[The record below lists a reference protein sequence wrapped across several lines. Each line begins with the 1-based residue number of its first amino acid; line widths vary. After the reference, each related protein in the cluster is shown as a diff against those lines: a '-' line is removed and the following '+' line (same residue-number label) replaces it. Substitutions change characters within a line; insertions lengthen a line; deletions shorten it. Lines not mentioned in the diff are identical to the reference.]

1 MKSYW
6 YIISLSLLLFAYGCD
21 DEKKETQET
30 KHAHKELLKNW
41 ADNIIIPAYE
51 NYQSKANNLVTSS
64 IAFDSEKTEANFN
77 QLKTDWFEAYNAFQ
91 KVLMFDF
98 QHAENVFLTQMA
110 NTYPTSPEGIEDN
123 ITLIADGKADEI
135 SWAPTSSATQQ
146 IYQGFPALDYLLFKD
161 AHTLDYYQ
169 TEQGKHASTYV
180 LKLAKTLQ
188 KNIGIVVNNWKKNKE
203 AYINNTDNSVAGA
216 YNATINAF
224 IYGYEKEIRA
234 SKVGYAAGAIPNQQ
248 GNPAPQVIEA
258 YYKGDVSKELLRTA
272 LNSSRDFFNGKH
284 FSGEGEGVSLASMLN
299 NLGQKDLVD
308 AINSQYD
315 IIDNKI
321 DNLPSDLKEL
331 AVNDNETLRDLYDA
345 IQVNVANFKTQMV
358 SALSVQIAYQDTD
371 GD

>member
-1 MKSYW
+1 MKNYL
-6 YIISLSLLLFAYGCD
+6 YIISLLLILSTYGCD
-21 DEKKETQET
+21 EDKKDNPETRHT
-30 KHAHKELLKNW
+30 HKELLKNW
-41 ADNIIIPAYE
+41 ANNIILPAYE
-51 NYQSKANNLVTSS
+51 NYQSKTNELVASS
-64 IAFDSEKTEANFN
+64 IAFDSDKTEANFN

-123 ITLIADGKADEI
+123 ITLIANGKADEI
-135 SWAPTSSATQQ
+135 SWAPTSFATQQ
-146 IYQGFPALDYLLFKD
+146 IYQGFPALDYLLFED
-161 AHTLDYYQ
+161 MHTLDYYQ
-169 TEQGKHASTYV
+169 TEQGKHASTYI

-188 KNIGIVVNNWKKNKE
+188 KNIGIVVENWKKHKDT
-203 AYINNTDNSVAGA
+203 YINNTDNSVAGA

-248 GNPAPQVIEA
+248 GNPAPNVIEA

-272 LNSSRDFFNGKH
+272 LKSSRNFFNGKH

-299 NLGQKDLVD
+299 DMDKKELVN

-331 AVNDNETLRDLYDA
+331 AVNDTETLRDLYDA

-358 SALSVQIAYQDTD
+358 SALSVTIGYQDTD